1 MSKGI
6 PYFSF
11 IRVNKGFSGGSDSKE
26 SACSAGDLGLIP
38 GLGRSP
44 GGGHGNP
51 LQYSYLGN
59 PMDRGAWRAIIH
71 GVVNN
76 PKSRTWLSDS
86 MQNTSDNK
94 STKKGLRMELQWSKF
109 LVYCSNE
116 LDVNLNYI
124 KMLAEISGGNFWR
137 KLRKQLKKKIYS
149 DLCFTKSNY

>member
-1 MSKGI
+1 
-6 PYFSF
+6 
-11 IRVNKGFSGGSDSKE
+11 
-26 SACSAGDLGLIP
+26 
-38 GLGRSP
+38 
-44 GGGHGNP
+44 
-51 LQYSYLGN
+51 
-59 PMDRGAWRAIIH
+59 
-71 GVVNN
+71 
-76 PKSRTWLSDS
+76 